1 MKTPITLL
9 IIALAAAA
17 CSPISEEGKEA
28 MAQPINCPTAEQDIA
43 VLESERASVL
53 DRLASGAQFVVLL
66 NRRRWRTRVELA
78 NAIFE
83 YLEIFHN
90 RQRRHSSIDML
101 TPIEYENRYT
111 QTA

>member
-53 DRLASGAQFVVLL
+53 DRLASGAQFVVPVAVAVNILQ
-66 NRRRWRTRVELA
+66 TGAGSGDVVDDK
-78 NAIFE
+78 NAVAGGDYNEQIDAKIK
-83 YLEIFHN
+83 EIKDN
-90 RQRRHSSIDML
+90 CGL
-101 TPIEYENRYT
+101 
-111 QTA
+111 